1 MARKRA
7 TLKGKGPG
15 IVKRGQGVDALFG
28 EEQEETGAEVES
40 TAVTETEAPAAPEG
54 DEAALAGLE
63 AEAEAAEPDAA
74 AEAPAAPPTAEAE
87 PAEPAEPQAAV
98 AEAALPVEALPFD
111 EVDPDAQPAP
121 PIENLPSDE
130 ADLDLDRLLDE
141 KAAAAAPVPEAFAQ
155 PAALA
160 AESHIS
166 PDELPPAMEF
176 PPPEELPPALAVIPP
191 EALPPAAEVPPP
203 VEELPAFEV
212 DEDLAALAG
221 EAGAAAPADVF
232 TSQPPQRPLPAPPP
246 VTGPS
251 ELEPAPTDGAQRFPV
266 PVAPETVA
274 EAEIVRPEPKAD
286 GAGIPATAYTVPPP
300 ASTLPAPPSTSTG
313 APSLSPRIPLAFEG
327 PEDEGVFDFTG
338 TVREVETA
346 VYKGPERELT
356 PEERA
361 AKMKDAHVQEQL
373 NDIYA
378 AIDGEYRRILRAN
391 ISVNKPITDW
401 AHNLLAEAR
410 QIILDYQVEH
420 LPRAEWNIEQVRARL
435 DRAEESARQA
445 KKFAWVI
452 SVWGLAWFFLFVG
465 LIFRVD
471 LVDVY
476 LTAAAGQ
483 SDLLNLDI
491 FLRTLFFGGI
501 GGVTAVFYH
510 LHHYVAAR
518 TYDPQY
524 NLTYVAK
531 PFMGMIL
538 GTLVYMIVFGLMG
551 PFGIA
556 PAAISSE
563 AVTATGDASNV
574 LATLFVWSLALA
586 AGFKE
591 NLAFELLERIMK
603 IIFRR
608 RSDDE
613 AEPSSAP
620 PAYTRSAGEGT

>member
-28 EEQEETGAEVES
+28 EEQAETGAEVEP
-40 TAVTETEAPAAPEG
+40 TAVSETEAPAAPEG

-63 AEAEAAEPDAA
+63 AEAEAAEPEAA
-74 AEAPAAPPTAEAE
+74 AETPAAPPSTEAK
-87 PAEPAEPQAAV
+87 PAAPEAAV
-98 AEAALPVEALPFD
+98 AEPAAPVEALPFN

-160 AESHIS
+160 AESPIS
-166 PDELPPAMEF
+166 PDDLPPALEF
-176 PPPEELPPALAVIPP
+176 PPPEE
-191 EALPPAAEVPPP
+191 LPPAAEVPPP
-203 VEELPAFEV
+203 VEELPAFEI
-212 DEDLAALAG
+212 DDDLAALAG

-251 ELEPAPTDGAQRFPV
+251 ALETTPTDGAQRFPA

-361 AKMKDAHVQEQL
+361 ARMKDAHVQEQL

-445 KKFAWVI
+445 RKFAWLI
-452 SVWGLAWFFLFVG
+452 SVWGLAWFFLLVG

-471 LVDVY
+471 LINRY
-476 LTAAAGQ
+476 LTTTAGQ

-510 LHHYVAAR
+510 LHHYVADRA
-518 TYDPQY
+518 YDPQY

-556 PAAISSE
+556 PAAISGE
-563 AVTATGDASNV
+563 AVTATADASNV

-608 RSDDE
+608 RESGP
-613 AEPSSAP
+613 AEPSAAP
-620 PAYTRSAGEGT
+620 PAYTREVSEGS